1 MSTTEVTMGEAK
13 RRRLAGQ
20 GGQAQADGADEAGV
34 MAAAQ
39 EVGDKW
45 LSIPANLRR
54 VEGLEKGRWIDV
66 NISGAEDCPPMVL
79 RIESEQESSEVRTVR
94 RRVRTPEG
102 ADAVVATAE
111 MVAVA

>member
-1 MSTTEVTMGEAK
+1 MGEAK

-54 VEGLEKGRWIDV
+54 VEALEKGRWIDV
-66 NISGAEDCPPMVL
+66 NIGGAEGCPRMVL
-79 RIESEQESSEVRTVR
+79 RITSEVRTVC
-94 RRVRTPEG
+94 RRVRTAAG

-111 MVAVA
+111 TVAVP

>member
-34 MAAAQ
+34 MAAAL

-45 LSIPANLRR
+45 LPIPANLRR

-66 NISGAEDCPPMVL
+66 NISGVEGCPRMVL
-79 RIESEQESSEVRTVR
+79 RITKASRN
-94 RRVRTPEG
+94 RVKL
-102 ADAVVATAE
+102 ALFAVE
-111 MVAVA
+111 

>member
-1 MSTTEVTMGEAK
+1 MGEAK

-54 VEGLEKGRWIDV
+54 VEALEKGRWIDV
-66 NISGAEDCPPMVL
+66 NISGAEGCPRMVL
-79 RIESEQESSEVRTVR
+79 RITKASRN
-94 RRVRTPEG
+94 RVKF
-102 ADAVVATAE
+102 ALFAVE
-111 MVAVA
+111 

>member
-1 MSTTEVTMGEAK
+1 MEVTMGEAK

-20 GGQAQADGADEAGV
+20 GGEAQADRADEAGV

-54 VEGLEKGRWIDV
+54 VEALEKGRWIDV
-66 NISGAEDCPPMVL
+66 NISGAEGCPPMVL
-79 RIESEQESSEVRTVR
+79 RITKASRN
-94 RRVRTPEG
+94 RVKF
-102 ADAVVATAE
+102 ALFAVE
-111 MVAVA
+111 

>member
-1 MSTTEVTMGEAK
+1 MGEAK

-20 GGQAQADGADEAGV
+20 GGEAQAAGADEAGV

-54 VEGLEKGRWIDV
+54 VEALEKGRWIDV
-66 NISGAEDCPPMVL
+66 NISGAEGCAPMVL
-79 RIESEQESSEVRTVR
+79 RITKASRN
-94 RRVRTPEG
+94 RVKF
-102 ADAVVATAE
+102 ALFAVE
-111 MVAVA
+111 